1 MRCSKNRRRSPSTR
15 KPHKNLQVIDSY
27 GFFAPATLTGILL
40 DPSIHAACGAPETG
54 CQQSYPQNPGM
65 TWQHL
70 AESAAA
76 WSSHSCPSPLG
87 AQTGK
92 KPPVLRRPSD
102 LGEKKPRK
110 YCPKARNS
118 LGCAH
123 RQRSLEKFNRAA
135 PTAALFF
142 RRLASA

>member
-1 MRCSKNRRRSPSTR
+1 MRCSKNRWRSPSTR

-70 AESAAA
+70 AESAARMILPVPTRTPGCA
-76 WSSHSCPSPLG
+76 DLKIP
-87 AQTGK
+87 Q
-92 KPPVLRRPSD
+92 VLRRPSD
-102 LGEKKPRK
+102 LGEKRPLK
-110 YCPKARNS
+110 CCSKARNS

-123 RQRSLEKFNRAA
+123 RQRLLEKFNRAP
-135 PTAALFF
+135 PTTTLIF